1 MGYSVVNVGEIEP
14 SGPGGAVRFVRGSG
28 VIASTEK
35 RSRSRPER
43 SSGSTLRHGG
53 NPWPGPTG

>member
-28 VIASTEK
+28 VYRIDG
-35 RSRSRPER
+35 SRPER